1 MNRFDFFFTTL
12 NKQTIIPNVFRTRK
26 VNISY
31 FKWYMYPIYTT
42 YKYSFHYIMIYL
54 LRDKFW
60 LSKNKYANQ
69 FLDKLIL
76 LLYDTLIPS
85 NSWWIFF
92 FFHESILINYRIFFY
107 TQHEIFKSNILST
120 IRNKIHIKYFSL
132 FFLYLSIRYE

>member
-1 MNRFDFFFTTL
+1 MWIVSIFFFTTL
-12 NKQTIIPNVFRTRK
+12 NKQTVIPNVFRTRK

-76 LLYDTLIPS
+76 LYDTLIPS
-85 NSWWIFF
+85 NSWWIF

>member
-1 MNRFDFFFTTL
+1 MWIVSIFFFITL

-76 LLYDTLIPS
+76 LLYDTLILS
-85 NSWWIFF
+85 NSWWIF
-92 FFHESILINYRIFFY
+92 FFHESILINYHIFFY